1 MTGVVLSPHAHDDAT
16 GRLTLCG
23 RGPARARRAP
33 GADRRPELPD
43 QPGNEPGMSET
54 PAPDP
59 LEVVI
64 GWENGVWYDDPIP
77 IEDSDGVNGPVA
89 TWKSG

>member
-1 MTGVVLSPHAHDDAT
+1 
-16 GRLTLCG
+16 
-23 RGPARARRAP
+23 
-33 GADRRPELPD
+33 
-43 QPGNEPGMSET
+43 MSET

-77 IEDSDGVNGPVA
+77 IEDSDGLNGPVA
-89 TWKSG
+89 TWESG